1 MHLAQWC
8 SVFQYGDLG
17 KLTFPGKKTFH
28 NMERSVLEKRMKML
42 NDYLQILLQ
51 PGVIDTHSQL
61 QRMLLAFF
69 EQEEY
74 DKGVTGGQIART
86 VTPHTLPITSTN
98 NLKLLYYIHFFR
110 RICKI
115 AKSDH

>member
-74 DKGVTGGQIART
+74 DKGITGGQIART
-86 VTPHTLPITSTN
+86 VTPHPLTITSTN
-98 NLKLLYYIHFFR
+98 NLKQLCYIHFFQA
-110 RICKI
+110 CLQNSEK
-115 AKSDH
+115 